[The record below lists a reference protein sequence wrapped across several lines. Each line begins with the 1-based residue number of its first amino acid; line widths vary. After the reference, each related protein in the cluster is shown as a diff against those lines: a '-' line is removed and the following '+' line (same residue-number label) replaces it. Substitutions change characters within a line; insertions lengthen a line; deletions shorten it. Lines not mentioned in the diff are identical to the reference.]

1 MIDAFHVFVL
11 SFEIKVLLGAAVIP
25 ERFAQKV
32 VPAQRN
38 RLFLANHCDSVALA
52 VLVRVD
58 SVRLL
63 RKNTLKCEFFPVEPG
78 GVGKK
83 ICDTNPAGGGGGKKG
98 K

>member
-32 VPAQRN
+32 VPAKRN

-52 VLVRVD
+52 VLIRVD

-63 RKNTLKCEFFPVEPG
+63 RKTTLKCELFPVEPG
-78 GVGKK
+78 GVEK
-83 ICDTNPAGGGGGKKG
+83 ICDTNPAGGGGDKKG